1 MYTNLPEMAT
11 PKPADRHKPAK
22 DRTTALN
29 RKARFNYTVLEVI
42 EAGLAL
48 TGTEI
53 KSIREG
59 RVSIQEA
66 YVRPREDELWLVDAH
81 IARYPPAGPAN
92 HEPTRDRKLLLH
104 RKEIRQL
111 TSRVNTAAATIVPLR
126 LYMSHGI
133 AKIEIALA
141 KGKRRYDK
149 RVAIAKRET
158 DRQIRRAVG
167 HRV

>member
-1 MYTNLPEMAT
+1 MAAF
-11 PKPADRHKPAK
+11 KPVDRNQPANDK
-22 DRTTALN
+22 TAALN

-59 RVSIQEA
+59 RVSIREA
-66 YVRPREDELWLVDAH
+66 YVRPREGELWLVDAH
-81 IARYPPAGPAN
+81 IAHYPPAGPAN

-111 TSRVNTAAATIVPLR
+111 TSSVNTAAATIIPLR

-149 RVAIAKRET
+149 RVAIAKREA

-167 HRV
+167 HRVKI

>member
-1 MYTNLPEMAT
+1 MAT
-11 PKPADRHKPAK
+11 SKPAGRNQPAN
-22 DRTTALN
+22 DRTVAHN

-59 RVSIQEA
+59 RVSIGEA
-66 YVRPREDELWLVDAH
+66 YVRPREGELWLVDAH
-81 IARYPPAGPAN
+81 IAHYPPAGPAN
-92 HEPTRDRKLLLH
+92 HETTRDRKLLLH

-126 LYMSHGI
+126 LYVTHGI

-167 HRV
+167 HRVKV